1 MHGTFTDF
9 DPASSDHPG
18 IGPPLV
24 LEQTPEGGG
33 RFVLVAVSLL
43 VLVALMAPFGL
54 VVAQLA
60 SDPAARAILVA
71 RPLLGLELAA
81 GMLAVA
87 AIFGWPLAAL
97 IGAAL
102 SRRRITIGNGAV
114 RSEVVGRIGKSSWT
128 EPIGAYAGL
137 TQRVRTSISGVRHE
151 LVLVHPRPSRSVIL
165 HSGPQVSQEALASAA
180 QLFALAEIPSR
191 EAASFAPAHGY
202 FDLAEL
208 KPQWMPG

>member
-1 MHGTFTDF
+1 MHGTFADF

-24 LEQTPEGGG
+24 LEQAPEGGG
-33 RFVLVAVSLL
+33 RFVLAAVSLP
-43 VLVALMAPFGL
+43 VLVTLMVPFWL
-54 VVAQLA
+54 VVAQLVA
-60 SDPAARAILVA
+60 DPAARAVLMA

-87 AIFGWPLAAL
+87 AIFGWPLASLVGTAL
-97 IGAAL
+97 G
-102 SRRRITIGNGAV
+102 RRRITIGNGTV
-114 RSEVVGRIGKSSWT
+114 HSELVGRIGKSSWT

-137 TQRVRTSISGVRHE
+137 TQRVRTSLSGVRHE

-165 HSGPQVSQEALASAA
+165 QSGPQVSPEAMASAA
-180 QLFALAEIPSR
+180 RLFAFAEIPSR

-202 FDLAEL
+202 FGLAEL

>member
-1 MHGTFTDF
+1 MHGTFADF

-18 IGPPLV
+18 IDPPLV
-24 LEQTPEGGG
+24 LEQAPEGGG
-33 RFVLVAVSLL
+33 RFVLVAVSLT
-43 VLVALMAPFGL
+43 VLVALMVPFGL

-87 AIFGWPLAAL
+87 AIFGWPLAAGV
-97 IGAAL
+97 GAAL
-102 SRRRITIGNGAV
+102 GRRRITIANGTV
-114 RSEVVGRIGKSSWT
+114 RSEVVGRIGRPSWT
-128 EPIGAYAGL
+128 EPIDAYAGL
-137 TQRVRTSISGVRHE
+137 TQRVRTSLSGVRHE
-151 LVLVHPRPSRSVIL
+151 LVLVHPRPSHSVIL
-165 HSGPQVSQEALASAA
+165 HSGPQVSPEALAAAA